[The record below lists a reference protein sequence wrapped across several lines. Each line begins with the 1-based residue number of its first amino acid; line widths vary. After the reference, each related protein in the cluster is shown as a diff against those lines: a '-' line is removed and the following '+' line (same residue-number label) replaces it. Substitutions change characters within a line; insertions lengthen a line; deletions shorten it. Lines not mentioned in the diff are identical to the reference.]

1 MAKKKIREENFE
13 ELLKDL
19 NEQEKAYE
27 KRPRRR
33 RKKHQS
39 KKRYFL
45 AIIVNLILWYTFT
58 HFSDWNVPFITKNFD
73 AVLPLLKL
81 SLGVA
86 IFGNF
91 WLLFAEEK
99 KSINLIKIV
108 KDFFS
113 LIFIYRL
120 YVVFP
125 FNFAYL
131 SQASLVDQALKIGL
145 IGSVIGLGVAL
156 IVKLLELVWE
166 K

>member
-13 ELLKDL
+13 ELLEDL
-19 NEQEKAYE
+19 NEQEKAYGR
-27 KRPRRR
+27 RPRRR

-39 KKRYFL
+39 KRGYFL
-45 AIIVNLILWYTFT
+45 AIIVNLILWYIFT
-58 HFSDWNVPFITKNFD
+58 HFPVWNVPFITKNFE

-91 WLLFAEEK
+91 WLLFTGEK

-108 KDFFS
+108 KDVFS

-125 FNFAYL
+125 FKFAYIA
-131 SQASLVDQALKIGL
+131 QTPLVDQALKIGL
-145 IGSVIGLGVAL
+145 IGCVIGLGVAL
-156 IVKLLELVWE
+156 IIELLELVWE